1 MSDVNFSL
9 RYRRRSAWYNT
20 GMEIPIIFEDSEIV
34 VIDKPSGI
42 VCNRAETITE
52 PTLQDWWDGRYSGI
66 RNQELGIRNEELGSR
81 NQESGSRNEDEKYFV
96 ERSGLVHRL
105 DRETSGVMVMAK
117 TTDAFVSLLKQFKQ
131 HSVQKVYMA
140 LTHGYWD
147 AKEGQIDLPIARRR
161 DDRKKFGV
169 REDGRE
175 CVTRYEVHTEYNNW
189 EFPKELKVDDRG
201 YVGFTLVEFKPR
213 TGRTHQIRVHAKQ
226 MGHPIVGDFDYAG
239 RKRSREDRKW
249 AHRVLLQAQRIEFE
263 HPRNGKR
270 IHFESSDEDLNT
282 ALHYLTPADS
292 TRI

>member
-1 MSDVNFSL
+1 
-9 RYRRRSAWYNT
+9 
-20 GMEIPIIFEDSEIV
+20 MEIPVIFEDSEIV

-42 VCNRAETITE
+42 VCNRADTITE
-52 PTLQDWWDGRYSGI
+52 PTLQDWWD
-66 RNQELGIRNEELGSR
+66 
-81 NQESGSRNEDEKYFV
+81 EKYGDTTMVKPLQDVVSTVQVQGFNPSKTDEEYFI

-117 TTDAFVSLLKQFKQ
+117 TVEAFVSLLKQFKE
-131 HSVQKVYMA
+131 HSVAKEYMA

-147 AKEGQIDLPIARRR
+147 ARAGEISLPIGRRR

-175 CVTRYEVHTEYNNW
+175 SVTNYELMKGFTSW
-189 EFPKELKVDDRG
+189 EFPKELRVDDRG
-201 YVGFTLVEFKPR
+201 YVGFSLVQFKPK

-226 MGHPIVGDFDYAG
+226 MGHPLVGDMDYAG

-249 AHRVLLQAQRIEFE
+249 AGRVMLQAQRIEFE

-270 IHFESSDEDLNT
+270 IHFESKGEEVNEVVR
-282 ALHYLTPADS
+282 YLTP
-292 TRI
+292 TV

>member
-1 MSDVNFSL
+1 M
-9 RYRRRSAWYNT
+9 Y
-20 GMEIPIIFEDSEIV
+20 MEIPIIFEDSEIV
-34 VIDKPSGI
+34 VIDKPSGV
-42 VCNRAETITE
+42 VCNRAETVE
-52 PTLQDWWDGRYSGI
+52 VETLQDWWDKRFQKIDARS
-66 RNQELGIRNEELGSR
+66 ENES
-81 NQESGSRNEDEKYFV
+81 EDEKYFV

-117 TTDAFVSLLKQFKQ
+117 TVSAFVSLLRQFKERGVHKQ
-131 HSVQKVYMA
+131 YSA

-147 AKEGQIDLPIARRR
+147 SREGDINLPIGRRR

-175 CVTRYEVHTEYNNW
+175 SVTHYEVIQEYTAW

-201 YVGFTLVEFKPR
+201 YVGFSLVKFLPK

-239 RKRSREDRKW
+239 RKRNREDRKW
-249 AHRVLLQAQRIEFE
+249 CNRVLLQAERIEFE

-270 IHFESSDEDLNT
+270 IHFESKGEELNNVLKYFT
-282 ALHYLTPADS
+282 KSA
-292 TRI
+292 

>member
-1 MSDVNFSL
+1 MES
-9 RYRRRSAWYNT
+9 
-20 GMEIPIIFEDSEIV
+20 MEIPIIFEDSEIV

-52 PTLQDWWDGRYSGI
+52 PTLQDWWDGRYQTVNPKLQTLNPRQVQNSKSEI
-66 RNQELGIRNEELGSR
+66 TD
-81 NQESGSRNEDEKYFV
+81 DEKYFV

-175 CVTRYEVHTEYNNW
+175 SVTRYEVLTEYNNW

-249 AHRVLLQAQRIEFE
+249 AHRVLLQAQKIEFE

-270 IHFESSDEDLNT
+270 IHFESNNAELNEVMK
-282 ALHYLTPADS
+282 YLKS
-292 TRI
+292 V

>member
-1 MSDVNFSL
+1 MQFHSL
-9 RYRRRSAWYNT
+9 AWYNN

-34 VIDKPSGI
+34 VIDKPSGV
-42 VCNRAETITE
+42 VCNRAETVTQQ
-52 PTLQDWWDGRYSGI
+52 TLQDWFADKYQI
-66 RNQELGIRNEELGSR
+66 PIINNQTISKLS
-81 NQESGSRNEDEKYFV
+81 EDKIDYEQYFK

-117 TTDAFVSLLKQFKQ
+117 TVDAFVSLLKQFKERG
-131 HSVQKVYMA
+131 VQKQYQA
-140 LTHGYWD
+140 LTHGYWE
-147 AKEGQIDLPIARRR
+147 AREGVISLPIARRR

-175 CVTRYEVHTEYNNW
+175 SVTAYEVLSEYTTW

-201 YVGFTLVEFKPR
+201 YVGFSLVKFLPK

-239 RKRSREDRKW
+239 RKRNREDRKW
-249 AHRVLLQAQRIEFE
+249 CNRVMLQAQRIEFE

-270 IHFESSDEDLNT
+270 IHFESTGTELND
-282 ALHYLTPADS
+282 ALKYMGAPVN
-292 TRI
+292 RQI

>member
-1 MSDVNFSL
+1 MES
-9 RYRRRSAWYNT
+9 
-20 GMEIPIIFEDSEIV
+20 MEIPIIFEDSEIV

-52 PTLQDWWDGRYSGI
+52 PTLQDWWDGRYQTVNPKLQTLNPRQVQNSKSEI
-66 RNQELGIRNEELGSR
+66 TD
-81 NQESGSRNEDEKYFV
+81 DEKYFV

-175 CVTRYEVHTEYNNW
+175 SVTRYEVRTEYNNW

-249 AHRVLLQAQRIEFE
+249 AHRVLLQAQKIEFE

-270 IHFESSDEDLNT
+270 IHFESNNAELNEVMK
-282 ALHYLTPADS
+282 YLKS
-292 TRI
+292 V